1 MYRTVKTTDKPVSSS
16 GNSRCLVFNISAFSS
31 LFLRRWSYFCFFSS
45 ICTLSALHAS
55 ILYAHT
61 HTHTRASVHSR
72 ILWCAF
78 VYNIRDCVCMLLHF
92 IWRFWW
98 VNINLLKG
106 KADGSGEEDMS
117 PIGSY
122 STANE
127 RGGLQRGVQ
136 SEGSP
141 VQQDMDYPSSTT
153 TTTLWSNSSRYLCL
167 SLSVPYTFLK
177 GEWWT

>member
-1 MYRTVKTTDKPVSSS
+1 
-16 GNSRCLVFNISAFSS
+16 
-31 LFLRRWSYFCFFSS
+31 
-45 ICTLSALHAS
+45 
-55 ILYAHT
+55 
-61 HTHTRASVHSR
+61 
-72 ILWCAF
+72 
-78 VYNIRDCVCMLLHF
+78 MLLHF

-106 KADGSGEEDMS
+106 QADGSGEEDMS

-136 SEGSP
+136 SDGSP

-167 SLSVPYTFLK
+167 SFQCLSSVPYTFLK
-177 GEWWT
+177 GEWWTNEIECFLLLLLLLLFSFCMVLDQLRKPKPTHVHTIFEE